1 MTVDRQR
8 LEQAPVAL
16 DGAWHVGSVLSLLLL
31 LLLLLSSLLL
41 LVKKG
46 ALEPGST
53 GLTVKCQV
61 CESSPLQCPAPAH
74 TWDSETQIDA
84 SGTKHVAAGPTTLVG
99 STCQPLPSR

>member
-1 MTVDRQR
+1 MTVDCQR

-53 GLTVKCQV
+53 GLRAQLLPGWVMLLSLSSLSFFI
-61 CESSPLQCPAPAH
+61 CEKGWQFIPGTPL
-74 TWDSETQIDA
+74 
-84 SGTKHVAAGPTTLVG
+84 
-99 STCQPLPSR
+99 